1 MRGTLFRTAICCALQ
16 DMTVPAG
23 VIITVPRREFYE
35 LWSAASNGKCLQTVL
50 ASVLAREGLE
60 QKDVIE
66 IRDFKKTISRYGA
79 YMYRYFR
86 QHRGVSEVFLEKC
99 DWLGREPFSSVSGAN
114 GPGKVEKIFFST

>member
-1 MRGTLFRTAICCALQ
+1 MNS
-16 DMTVPAG
+16 G
-23 VIITVPRREFYE
+23 V
-35 LWSAASNGKCLQTVL
+35 LQTVL

-86 QHRGVSEVFLEKC
+86 RHRGVSEVFLEKC

-114 GPGKVEKIFFST
+114 GPGKVEIFFVST